1 MRSQHWV
8 RPSPD
13 AAALRRDVWLG
24 LALAALSLPA
34 VELVRSSQPGT
45 DMGWRGIEGYL
56 WGVALALPLC
66 LRRRFPVTVMVVCAL
81 VFYAAGERLPPV
93 ALSYVIQ
100 ISMFLAIWTAWAW
113 APDRRRLL
121 VWTAIVLTGMF
132 AWLVVLVSDVQIAS
146 VPADEGLFSPETAA
160 AVLTFV
166 LNALYFFGA
175 AGWGYVAWRSARQR
189 EALHEQAELLREQQ
203 AANERRAVTDERLR
217 IARDLHD
224 VVAHHVSG
232 IGLQAAGARRVWDRD
247 PPAAR
252 EALKV
257 IQDSSGNAVGE
268 MRQLVSLL
276 RTDESPVS
284 DDDRGPQPGLDAVE
298 SLLEQVRSSG
308 LDVRLRRSG
317 EPFEVSATV
326 GLSLYRTVQEALA
339 NVRRHS
345 TAGSA
350 EVVLRWIPTDG
361 ATRRAVE
368 VEVLDRGRPRAGSAE
383 ADASATGWGLAGIRE
398 RAALHDGSV
407 EIGPRPQ
414 GGFRVRVRVPQ
425 PEPEPA

>member
-1 MRSQHWV
+1 MPSQPWV
-8 RPSPD
+8 RPLPD
-13 AAALRRDVWLG
+13 AAALRRDLWLG

-34 VELVRSSQPGT
+34 VELARSSQPGT

-66 LRRRFPVTVMVVCAL
+66 VRRRYPVTVMVACAV

-100 ISMFLAIWTAWAW
+100 VGLFLAIWTAWAW

-121 VWTAIVLTGMF
+121 AWTTVVFVGMF
-132 AWLVVLVSDVQIAS
+132 AWLVVLVSDVQI
-146 VPADEGLFSPETAA
+146 PATPDEGLFPPVAAA

-175 AGWGYVAWRSARQR
+175 AGWGFVAWRSARQR
-189 EALHEQAELLREQQ
+189 EELRDQAEQLRAQQ
-203 AANERRAVTDERLR
+203 EENARRAVTDERVR

-232 IGLQAAGARRVWDRD
+232 IGLQAAGARRVWERD
-247 PPAAR
+247 PPAVR
-252 EALKV
+252 EALRV
-257 IQDSSGNAVGE
+257 IQDSSADAVGE

-276 RTDESPVS
+276 RTDEAPAP
-284 DDDRGPQPGLDAVE
+284 DGDREPQPGLDAVE
-298 SLLEQVRSSG
+298 ALLDQVRASG
-308 LDVRLRRSG
+308 TDVRLRRAG
-317 EPFEVSATV
+317 TPFPVSATV
-326 GLSLYRTVQEALA
+326 ELSLYRTVQEALA

-345 TAGSA
+345 TARSA
-350 EVVLRWIPTDG
+350 DVVLRWIPADDSTG
-361 ATRRAVE
+361 RAVE
-368 VEVLDRGRPRAGSAE
+368 VEVLDDGRPRDTGSA
-383 ADASATGWGLAGIRE
+383 AASGWGLAGIRE
-398 RAALHDGSV
+398 RAALHGGSA
-407 EIGPRPQ
+407 EIGERPQ

-425 PEPEPA
+425 PEST